1 MHWKLNSIVPAC
13 ARFLCSLRS
22 FITVADKFVDSN
34 LFFNLQFDSC
44 DKLAPTN
51 DPPINFIAAFNQ
63 IGGVFFWVTGGYLK
77 DAVLVFPT
85 CFFSSVCVRCH
96 MVV

>member
-13 ARFLCSLRS
+13 AGFLCSLRR
-22 FITVADKFVDSN
+22 FIRVADKFVDSN

-51 DPPINFIAAFNQ
+51 DPPINFIATFNQ
-63 IGGVFFWVTGGYLK
+63 IGV
-77 DAVLVFPT
+77 
-85 CFFSSVCVRCH
+85 
-96 MVV
+96 